1 MSKIAIGS
9 DHGGFD
15 LKEIIKTHLAGKGV
29 EVHDCGT
36 DSSASCDYPAFAQ
49 AVAQRVKDGSAELGI
64 LVCGTG
70 IGMSIAANKIPGIR
84 AAAVTDCFSAAA
96 TRKHNDAN
104 ILCLG
109 QRVLGPG
116 LACLIVDTF
125 LRESFDGG
133 RHRKRLDMIAQME
146 QKTF

>member
-1 MSKIAIGS
+1 MRRIAIGS

-15 LKEIIKTHLAGKGV
+15 LKEIIKTHLTGQGA
-29 EVHDCGT
+29 EVTDCGT
-36 DSSASCDYPAFAQ
+36 NSTASCDYPAFAQ
-49 AVAQRVKDGSAELGI
+49 KVAQQVKDGRADIGI

-96 TRKHNDAN
+96 TRKHNNAN

-109 QRVLGPG
+109 QRVLGSG

-125 LRESFDGG
+125 LREDFDGG
-133 RHRKRLDMIAQME
+133 RHQKRLDMITQME